1 MGGDAIAIFAVQ
13 SPLATFDDVGSFV
26 TGEEADGASE
36 IAIMV
41 VALGLVGERVHLVR
55 RRRQQQNL
63 RVGVVEDGVGQA
75 RAFVVGVEKV
85 LESLE
90 LIKNHKVWFQVV
102 DRGAGDELAQFAD
115 EAVPARSE
123 VAVGSAVRVLEFS
136 CAGFQLFSQRSPV
149 RSGGVRDSVG
159 ERLAQVLVEP
169 GAVESGELVLKIV
182 VAHIALEELLPARR
196 PGHG

>member
-1 MGGDAIAIFAVQ
+1 MRLSGYGVERQYSKTSCRSICRAMSSKVRQDRRSSAV
-13 SPLATFDDVGSFV
+13 SCTPGS
-26 TGEEADGASE
+26 GRSAS
-36 IAIMV
+36 MPS
-41 VALGLVGERVHLVR
+41 RS
-55 RRRQQQNL
+55 
-63 RVGVVEDGVGQA
+63 
-75 RAFVVGVEKV
+75 GVEKV

-136 CAGFQLFSQRSPV
+136 CAGFQPFAQRSPV

-159 ERLAQVLVEP
+159 ER
-169 GAVESGELVLKIV
+169 
-182 VAHIALEELLPARR
+182 PA
-196 PGHG
+196 